1 MKKQELQTPAILLD
15 MDILER
21 NIRTYQEACNLGGKS
36 LWPMIKTHKSAEL
49 AKMQLD
55 AGAEGFLCGTL
66 DECEMLCRL
75 GAKRIMYAYPTAN
88 PANIRRFIALEKQ
101 TELIIRL
108 DSYEAAAL
116 LQAEAEKEGVTVPYT
131 VIVDMGFHRFGILPG
146 SLAVFVQKLSALK
159 NLKFLGISTHPGQ
172 VYGAASRA
180 EVEAAAK
187 LERDTMKTAAAELAA
202 AGFPPEIVSSGST
215 PTFLSAAEDDTIN
228 TLHPGNYTF
237 FDAIQIALGSAM
249 EKDCALRVFA
259 TIIAHPSADRF
270 LCDAG
275 SKCLGL
281 DQGAHGSTSI
291 KGYGRIVGHP
301 ELTLAGL
308 SEEVGKIL
316 VSGTTD
322 LKIGDTIEIIPNH
335 SCSSANNTS
344 FYTAVRGDEVVG
356 AIPVDAREN
365 SIHREIG

>member
-15 MDILER
+15 MDILKR
-21 NIRTYQEACNLGGKS
+21 NIRTYQEICSRHGKS

-49 AKMQLD
+49 AKMQMD

-101 TELIIRL
+101 AELIIRL

-116 LQAEAEKEGVTVPYT
+116 LQAEAEKEGVTIPYT
-131 VIVDMGFHRFGILPG
+131 IIVDMGFHRFGVLPEN
-146 SLAVFVQKLSALK
+146 LAAFAQKLSGFQ
-159 NLKFLGISTHPGQ
+159 NLKFRGISTHPGQ
-172 VYGAASRA
+172 VFSAASRA

-187 LERDTMKTAAAELAA
+187 LERDAMKTAAAELSA

-215 PTFLSAAEDDTIN
+215 PTFPLIAEESSFNI
-228 TLHPGNYTF
+228 LHPGNYVF
-237 FDAIQIALGSAM
+237 FDAIQIALGSAQ
-249 EKDCALRVFA
+249 EKDCALRVLA
-259 TIIAHPSADRF
+259 TIVAHPSADRF

-281 DQGAHGSTSI
+281 DQGAHGNASVE
-291 KGYGRIVGHP
+291 GYGHIVGHP
-301 ELTLAGL
+301 ELAITAL
-308 SEEVGKIL
+308 SEEVGKIS
-316 VSGTTD
+316 VSGTTS

-335 SCSSANNTS
+335 SCSAANNTS
-344 FYTAVRGDEVVG
+344 FYTAVRGDDVVG
-356 AIPVDAREN
+356 IIPVDAREN
-365 SIHREIG
+365 SIRRELL

>member
-1 MKKQELQTPAILLD
+1 MKKQELQTPSILLD
-15 MDILER
+15 MDILEQ
-21 NIRTYQEACNLGGKS
+21 NIRAYQEVCNRSGKS

-75 GAKRIMYAYPTAN
+75 GAKRVMYAYPTAN

-101 TELIIRL
+101 AELIIRL

-116 LQAEAEKEGVTVPYT
+116 LQAEAEKEGVIVPYT

-146 SLAVFVQKLSALK
+146 SLAAFVQKLSALK

-172 VYGAASRA
+172 VYGAAGRA

-187 LERDTMKTAAAELAA
+187 LERDTMKAAAMELAS
-202 AGFPPEIVSSGST
+202 AGFPPQIVSSGST
-215 PTFLSAAEDDTIN
+215 PTFLFAAEDDTIN

-237 FDAIQIALGSAM
+237 FDAIQIALGSAE
-249 EKDCALRVFA
+249 EKNCALRVFA
-259 TIIAHPSADRF
+259 TIIARPSADRF

-281 DQGAHGSTSI
+281 DQGAHGSASI

-301 ELTLAGL
+301 ELALVGL

-344 FYTAVRGDEVVG
+344 FYTAIRGNEVAGV
-356 AIPVDAREN
+356 IPVDAREN
-365 SIHREIG
+365 SIPRKIG